1 MRSYVLFI
9 TMLALGLAIT
19 AIIGSTLDQRL
30 VDQEQ
35 RRKQGYMSH

>member
-9 TMLALGLAIT
+9 AMLALGLAIT
-19 AIIGSTLDQRL
+19 ALLGNVMDQRL

-35 RRKQGYMSH
+35 RREQGYNSR